1 MLFDN
6 IKTEFP
12 TLQNN
17 SDLVYL
23 DNAAST
29 QTHQRVL
36 DVMNTY
42 YEYKRCNV
50 NRGDFKI
57 SQEVSQQIEDARISV
72 AKLIKAKP
80 EQIMF
85 TAGATE
91 GLNIIAEWYKDVP
104 YVIITEAE
112 HTANILPWI
121 AQGRT
126 VDNGRLI
133 VLPITDRGTVNT
145 DEACKVLEAHPGGLL
160 SIHSHSNVTGIQT
173 NFKKLTKAAHD
184 NGIKVVIDG
193 CQTIGTHEFDPY
205 TIDHAVFS
213 GHKMYG
219 PTGIGFMYSRLP
231 LERLRSVRQGGGS
244 VTHYDFNGNIEFY
257 DGPAKHEVGTPN
269 IAGILGLGVAAEW
282 INFIGYDKIDKHFVD
297 MDFAMS
303 DTDIFNIKGLNLI
316 YPAYRQNGRNVYS
329 FTCQGYH
336 PSDVSALVGLDN
348 IAIRVGKLCAHPI
361 VNKVSGGKGVLR
373 VSPGIYN
380 TKEDI
385 QKLSESLCKA
395 IQKLV

>member
-1 MLFDN
+1 MFFDN
-6 IKTEFP
+6 LKDEFP
-12 TLQNN
+12 TLKNN
-17 SDLVYL
+17 PSLVYL
-23 DNAAST
+23 DSAAST

-36 DVMNTY
+36 DAMSNY
-42 YEYKRCNV
+42 YEHKRCNV

-57 SQEVSQQIEDARISV
+57 SQEVSQQIEDARMSV
-72 AKLIKAKP
+72 AKLIKAEP
-80 EQIMF
+80 EQLMF

-126 VDNGRLI
+126 QENGRLI
-133 VLPITDRGTVNT
+133 VLPVTDRGTINT
-145 DEACKVLEAHPGGLL
+145 EEACKLLEEHPGGLL
-160 SIHSHSNVTGIQT
+160 SIHSHSNVTGIAT
-173 NFKKLTKAAHD
+173 NIKKLTKAAHD
-184 NGIKVVIDG
+184 NGTKVVIDG
-193 CQTIGTHEFDPY
+193 CQTIGTHEFLKG

-231 LERLRSVRQGGGS
+231 LERMRAVRQGGGS

-303 DTDIFNIKGLNLI
+303 ETDIFNIKGLNLI

>member
-145 DEACKVLEAHPGGLL
+145 DEACKVLEAYPGGLL